1 MGAMENRNCK
11 KEDTRGYFKQDNKT
25 DSNEYGKEHT
35 GDDVCY
41 SGNKLLRKNDIS
53 GLQ

>member
-25 DSNEYGKEHT
+25 DSNKYGKEHT
-35 GDDVCY
+35 GD
-41 SGNKLLRKNDIS
+41 KLLRRKDIS